1 MGAYG
6 IWLSWKHTCGSL
18 NNGIKVPVIC
28 KNKRTKEILIV
39 LLNKKNIPINT
50 SHIPIIL
57 THMSGSKKGI
67 QSTVF
72 ITNSSAGDIP
82 SGLSIPNQKNIT
94 NRDKLSMGTS
104 ILIFFT
110 HKKLGLHQILTII
123 YQCAALSTVMLTSI
137 FTSLFDMR
145 LTKSVSFL
153 CIFCQILTLL

>member
-1 MGAYG
+1 M
-6 IWLSWKHTCGSL
+6 WLSWKHMLGSL
-18 NNGIKVPVIC
+18 NNEIKVPVIC

-50 SHIPIIL
+50 SHMPIIL

-72 ITNSSAGDIP
+72 TTNSSAGDIP

-123 YQCAALSTVMLTSI
+123 YQCAVLSILMLKSI
-137 FTSLFDMR
+137 FTSLFDMQI
-145 LTKSVSFL
+145 TKIISFL
-153 CIFCQILTLL
+153 CIFCPMLT

>member
-1 MGAYG
+1 M
-6 IWLSWKHTCGSL
+6 WLSWKHTCGNL

-28 KNKRTKEILIV
+28 KNNRTKEILIV

-50 SHIPIIL
+50 SHMPIIL

-72 ITNSSAGDIP
+72 TTNSSAGDIP

-110 HKKLGLHQILTII
+110 QKKTWFTLNT
-123 YQCAALSTVMLTSI
+123 YNFLSMCSLYTLI
-137 FTSLFDMR
+137 FL
-145 LTKSVSFL
+145 VV
-153 CIFCQILTLL
+153 CLL